1 MSDYC
6 SDTEKAV
13 KEEKMGTDI
22 MERPINTET
31 RASDFGCEE
40 ADGEQKNSAGVLMT
54 AEFKV
59 RITDEDID
67 DIMCS
72 ALEGGITYWC
82 SEAEVKGEYLGEYGS
97 EQISHGGILL
107 LHDIEEPE
115 VYELTKEKLLKG
127 IMMYLANPTYSD
139 VLEMIDHELRL
150 DTSYVDADVSDCMVQ
165 YALFGDIVFG

>member
-1 MSDYC
+1 MNKC
-6 SDTEKAV
+6 CLGTEKV
-13 KEEKMGTDI
+13 VMEKEIGVDI
-22 MERPINTET
+22 MEQPGKVEVQG
-31 RASDFGCEE
+31 SDFGREE
-40 ADGEQKNSAGVLMT
+40 TDEVQKGSAGVLMT

-97 EQISHGGILL
+97 EQISRGGILL

-127 IMMYLANPTYSD
+127 IMMYLTNPTYSD

-150 DTSYVDADVSDCMVQ
+150 DTSYVDADVADCMIQ
-165 YALFGDIVFG
+165 YALFDDIIFG

>member
-1 MSDYC
+1 MNEYC
-6 SDTEKAV
+6 SDTEKTV
-13 KEEKMGTDI
+13 TGEKMGLAV
-22 MERPINTET
+22 MERSGNTEVQGN
-31 RASDFGCEE
+31 DFGREE
-40 ADGEQKNSAGVLMT
+40 ADEEQKNRPGVLMT

-82 SEAEVKGEYLGEYGS
+82 SEAEVEGEYLGEYGS
-97 EQISHGGILL
+97 EQISRGGILL

-127 IMMYLANPTYSD
+127 IMMYLANPTCGD

-150 DTSYVDADVSDCMVQ
+150 DTGYVDCDVSDCMVQ